1 MLALSQ
7 VCSGQVEC
15 LILRQV
21 LILASTDIIKVVV
34 SIINKSIDTNQ
45 LVLSHIFRVVF
56 LLVFFVKLDDDRFE
70 LFLVQIDIK
79 MNLLLKAILVLPVV
93 VVL

>member
-7 VCSGQVEC
+7 VCCGQVEC

-21 LILASTDIIKVVV
+21 LILACTDIIEVIL
-34 SIINKSIDTNQ
+34 IINKPIDTDQ
-45 LVLSHIFRVVF
+45 LVLSTIFREVF
-56 LLVFFVKLDDDRFE
+56 LLVFFVKLDDDLFE
-70 LFLVQIDIK
+70 LFLVQLDIK
-79 MNLLLKAILVLPVV
+79 MNLLLKAILVLPVI

>member
-7 VCSGQVEC
+7 VCSGQVER

-21 LILASTDIIKVVV
+21 LILACTDIIEVIL
-34 SIINKSIDTNQ
+34 IINIPIDTDQ
-45 LVLSHIFRVVF
+45 LVLSTIFREVF
-56 LLVFFVKLDDDRFE
+56 LLVFFVKLDDDLFE
-70 LFLVQIDIK
+70 LFLVQLDIK
-79 MNLLLKAILVLPVV
+79 MNLLLKAILVLSVI

>member
-21 LILASTDIIKVVV
+21 LILACTGIIEVIV
-34 SIINKSIDTNQ
+34 ILNKPIDTDQ
-45 LVLSHIFRVVF
+45 LVLSTIFREVF
-56 LLVFFVKLDDDRFE
+56 LLVFFVKLDDDLFE
-70 LFLVQIDIK
+70 LFLVQLDIK
-79 MNLLLKAILVLPVV
+79 MNLLLKAILVLPIV

>member
-21 LILASTDIIKVVV
+21 LILACTDIIEVIL
-34 SIINKSIDTNQ
+34 IINIPIDTDQ
-45 LVLSHIFRVVF
+45 LVLSTIFREVF
-56 LLVFFVKLDDDRFE
+56 LLVFFVKLDDDLFE
-70 LFLVQIDIK
+70 LFLVQLDIK
-79 MNLLLKAILVLPVV
+79 MNLLLKAILVLSVI